1 MRILHAKHILV
12 KVDKTPSSMLLSYQQ
27 NAIVI
32 INYGK
37 MSNIFGQSAINIHC
51 QQMTEKN
58 PYVSFILEKKE
69 AQRNEPLV

>member
-1 MRILHAKHILV
+1 MHILHAKHILV

-32 INYGK
+32 VNYGK
-37 MSNIFGQSAINIHC
+37 MSNILGQSAINIHC

-58 PYVSFILEKKE
+58 PYVSFILEKK
-69 AQRNEPLV
+69 RGTKD